1 MIRPDE
7 KLKLKSD
14 KIFIEAEPPSDSS
27 RPLEWRRSINSLE
40 VTVTN
45 LVIKEHHS
53 VNECDFF
60 SNAMLGS
67 GLKPANEPDDPEYE
81 KEIIKAKTELRTIIS
96 SQIDLR
102 KIRDAL
108 YRTVEEDKDEKIY
121 SVAIARGYLDLSIND
136 DEPRKEA
143 AGIFAK
149 GAQQGFAWI
158 EDEEDKLT
166 ISVSIGKEVFKH
178 LIFEI
183 KSGRVSKLELSIA
196 IDSFSYEVDD
206 YLRDWHHARD
216 LIIHGRMAHA
226 ALETFSIVSNEF
238 LQKNGN
244 PNITN
249 LLDND
254 ENTDVG
260 QKFEPEHQTEIYQP
274 QINNII
280 DQGNLKSIKTALWAI
295 AIILF
300 SIWLSGKK

>member
-1 MIRPDE
+1 MIRADE
-7 KLKLKSD
+7 KLRQMSD
-14 KIFIEAEPPSDSS
+14 KVFVEAEPPSDRS
-27 RPLEWRRSINSLE
+27 RPLEWRRSINSLN
-40 VTVTN
+40 VTVTS

-60 SNAMLGS
+60 SNSMLSS

-81 KEIIKAKTELRTIIS
+81 KEIIKPKTELRTIIS
-96 SQIDLR
+96 SRIDLS

-108 YRTVEEDKDEKIY
+108 YRTVEVDKEEKIY

-136 DEPRKEA
+136 DPPRKEA

-149 GAQQGFAWI
+149 GAQNGFAWI
-158 EDEEDKLT
+158 EDDEDKLT

-206 YLRDWHHARD
+206 FLREWYHARD

-226 ALETFSIVSNEF
+226 AIENFSIVSNEF
-238 LQKNGN
+238 LQKNGD
-244 PNITN
+244 PNTLN
-249 LLDND
+249 QLDSD
-254 ENTDVG
+254 DSVDLEH
-260 QKFEPEHQTEIYQP
+260 QFEPEYQPQIYQP
-274 QINNII
+274 QINNVI
-280 DQGNLKSIKTALWAI
+280 DPEFLKSIKTALWAI

-300 SIWLSGKK
+300 CIWWNGKK